1 MMVIILGYAAT
12 IDVKN
17 IKFVVCDLDKS
28 SASRKLISRFEPTGY
43 FTIVGFAQSQ
53 DEIIEYL
60 DRTDATLGIVIPEAF
75 GRKIT
80 SGEKVRIQAL
90 ADGADANTASIS
102 LGYVS
107 QIIAGYSQAILLEG
121 LSKRGMSASVPRVI
135 PETRV
140 WYNPDLRSANYM
152 VPGVV
157 ALILMIITATLTS
170 VSLVKEKEIGTMEQL
185 LVSPL
190 RPWELI
196 LGKLIPFVILGFFD
210 VLVVLSFAVF
220 LFDIPIRGSILTL
233 FLLSVCFVLSTLS
246 MGLLISTISHTQQ
259 QALMTAQLFVFF
271 PWMMLSG
278 FTFPIENMP
287 TSIQLLTYLIP
298 LRYFIEIIRGLFLK
312 GVGLDILW
320 HQGLALLG
328 FGVGL
333 LTISVLRFRKR
344 LS

>member
-1 MMVIILGYAAT
+1 
-12 IDVKN
+12 
-17 IKFVVCDLDKS
+17 
-28 SASRKLISRFEPTGY
+28 
-43 FTIVGFAQSQ
+43 
-53 DEIIEYL
+53 
-60 DRTDATLGIVIPEAF
+60 
-75 GRKIT
+75 
-80 SGEKVRIQAL
+80 
-90 ADGADANTASIS
+90 
-102 LGYVS
+102 
-107 QIIAGYSQAILLEG
+107 
-121 LSKRGMSASVPRVI
+121 MSASVPRVI